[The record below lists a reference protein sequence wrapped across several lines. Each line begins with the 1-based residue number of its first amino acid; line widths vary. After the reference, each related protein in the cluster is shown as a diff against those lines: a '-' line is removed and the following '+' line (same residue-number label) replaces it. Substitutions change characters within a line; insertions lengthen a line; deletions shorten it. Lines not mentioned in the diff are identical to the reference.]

1 MTILPLPLK
10 NKNKTK
16 QTKKTSNNLRPNL
29 NYTDVYGIEPAGT
42 MVHSWL

>member
-10 NKNKTK
+10 NKNK
-16 QTKKTSNNLRPNL
+16 TKKTSNNLRPNL